1 MNYETVINAALE
13 KHLASNPR
21 ITTADLYEKVKD
33 QLEPPLELAEFR
45 VWVGKFIA
53 SHAKYE
59 SSKGRYGG
67 IRFRSDDNPPRERM
81 SEPKDTNEPT
91 DESSDDSEDS
101 DDGEGEGLATIML
114 NSTTRIHATD
124 KRNWAVQK
132 KVSDDVWLSKWYYP
146 SLKECF
152 QGCARKILDGTLRM
166 NLGKV
171 SDLNELAGMIQ
182 SLEGQLQE
190 VVEAF
195 EA

>member
-1 MNYETVINAALE
+1 MNYETVINAFLE

-21 ITTADLYEKVKD
+21 ITTADLYEKVKG
-33 QLEPPLELAEFR
+33 QLEPAVELSEFR
-45 VWVGKFIA
+45 VWAGKFIA
-53 SHAKYE
+53 SHEKYE
-59 SSKGRYGG
+59 SVKGRYGG
-67 IRFRSDDNPPRERM
+67 IRVRGSNPSRERM
-81 SEPKDTNEPT
+81 PEPEDTDEDTDT
-91 DESSDDSEDS
+91 DESSDDSEV
-101 DDGEGEGLATIML
+101 EGLSTIML

-152 QGCARKILDGTLRM
+152 QGCARRILDGTLRM

-182 SLEGQLQE
+182 SLESQLQE